1 MDTPTPAPL
10 ARLLDAVRDRDPV
23 AIEACFRSDYRN
35 ETPAHPS
42 RGFTGGDQVRRNWER
57 ILGAVPDL
65 QARVERWAADGD
77 TVWTEWSQRGTRRD
91 GAAFEMRGV
100 IVFELAGDKIAA
112 ARFFLEPV
120 ERGGDGIDDAVITH
134 VGDRP

>member
-1 MDTPTPAPL
+1 MDTPAPL
-10 ARLLDAVRDRDPV
+10 ARLLDAVQARDPE
-23 AIEACFRSDYRN
+23 AIGACFRSDYRN

-42 RGFTGGDQVRRNWER
+42 RGFTGRDQVRRNWEQ

-65 QARVERWAADGD
+65 EARVVRWAADGD

-91 GAAFEMRGV
+91 GLVFEMRGV
-100 IVFELAGDKIAA
+100 IVFELSGDEIAA

-120 ERGGDGIDDAVITH
+120 DRGGDGIDDAVIGH
-134 VGDRP
+134 VSGRL